1 MALTTAELTLL
12 LGNEEPNYA
21 EIAAKAGNTS
31 TAAVAELAQ
40 SKDTMMA
47 TKATYL
53 ASLLND
59 PEGAKIV
66 EKASRSSNQLLRL
79 ASASALVNL
88 PEITRNKIAERL
100 VDTDDISLQKLS
112 LAAIQGKTSAK
123 LRKRVDELST
133 GSDSEVIRNL
143 SKSALIKIN

>member
-1 MALTTAELTLL
+1 
-12 LGNEEPNYA
+12 
-21 EIAAKAGNTS
+21 
-31 TAAVAELAQ
+31 
-40 SKDTMMA
+40 MA